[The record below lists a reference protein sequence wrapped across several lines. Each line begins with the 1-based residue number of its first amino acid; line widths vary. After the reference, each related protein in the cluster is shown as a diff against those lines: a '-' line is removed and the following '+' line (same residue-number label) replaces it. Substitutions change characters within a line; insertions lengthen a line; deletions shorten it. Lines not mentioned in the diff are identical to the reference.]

1 MESRFIFGAA
11 IAMICS
17 GCMIWDAGYTENK
30 PVVETQIPFDEKV
43 PISYDLVLELEQI
56 EIFDESEIQKL
67 RDKIER
73 GLKGTGL
80 YSEIPYGKENG
91 NDSYHV
97 SFLFRQSGMTD
108 KDSMAVGFLTGYTFY
123 LVPTVE
129 VFTFDV
135 SAVLSLNGKPIYS
148 TAKAEEI
155 RCLRWLPVAPIGLF
169 MNSWTVWHYAELG
182 TVNALVNDI
191 ATYHKRH
198 FLNAVHEENRLPGN

>member
-1 MESRFIFGAA
+1 MESKFILGAT

-17 GCMIWDAGYTENK
+17 GCIIWDAGYTENN
-30 PVVETQIPFDEKV
+30 PVVETLIPFDEKV
-43 PISYDLVLELEQI
+43 PISYDLALELERGD
-56 EIFDESEIQKL
+56 IFAAPEIQEL

-80 YSEIPYGKENG
+80 FPEISYGKGNT

-97 SFLFRQSGMTD
+97 SFLFRQSGMTVD
-108 KDSMAVGFLTGYTFY
+108 DSMAVGLLAGYTFL

-129 VFTFDV
+129 VITFDV

-155 RCLRWLPVAPIGLF
+155 RCLIWLPLAPTGLF
-169 MNSWTVWHYAELG
+169 MNSWTAWHYAELG

>member
-1 MESRFIFGAA
+1 MKSRFIFGAA

-30 PVVETQIPFDEKV
+30 PVVETQISFDEKV
-43 PISYDLVLELEQI
+43 PISYDIVLELERDDLFAKPEFQ
-56 EIFDESEIQKL
+56 EL

-73 GLKGTGL
+73 GLMGTGL
-80 YSEIPYGKENG
+80 FPEISYDKGNG

-97 SFLFRQSGMTD
+97 SFLFRQSGMTVD
-108 KDSMAVGFLTGYTFY
+108 DSMAVGLLAGYTFL

-129 VFTFDV
+129 VATFDV

-155 RCLRWLPVAPIGLF
+155 RCLIWLPLAPIGLF
-169 MNSWTVWHYAELG
+169 MNSWTAWHYAELG
-182 TVNALVNDI
+182 TINALVNDI
-191 ATYHKRH
+191 ATYHNRH
-198 FLNAVHEENRLPGN
+198 FLNAGHEENRMSGN